1 MSRGLRQLV
10 LLHLAAN
17 ALLLWLAYEW
27 LGVDES
33 TNARL
38 LASAVDAAAILALA
52 SWLHGATIVYFRV
65 KGTGINDAFRA
76 SLRHLWLLV
85 ALAIGSLAL
94 YWLVGKAQ
102 AAADPGAL
110 RVASWLTFTLRT
122 PVKPAL
128 VAGVFHA
135 GFWLLRWAVLPVALL
150 PLASGLAAKGR
161 PGAREMTAP
170 RGWRF
175 WLLTPLLLLAGL
187 WLPLVV
193 VHWTPHMATFGLET
207 ASFALRA
214 LVAYLLFVASLL
226 VLESL
231 AAREAWETRPK
242 SALP

>member
-10 LLHLAAN
+10 FLHLGAN

-27 LGVDES
+27 LGVDET
-33 TNARL
+33 TNLRL
-38 LASAVDAAAILALA
+38 LLSAVDAGAILALA
-52 SWLHGATIVYFRV
+52 CWLHGAAMVYFRV
-65 KGTGINDAFRA
+65 KRTGINDAFRT

-135 GFWLLRWAVLPVALL
+135 GFWMLRWAVLPVALL

-161 PGAREMTAP
+161 PGAREITAH

-175 WLLTPLLLLAGL
+175 WLLTPLLLLTGL
-187 WLPLVV
+187 WLPLAIVR
-193 VHWTPHMATFGLET
+193 WTPHMATFGLET
-207 ASFALRA
+207 ASFGLRA
-214 LVAYLLFVASLL
+214 LVAYLLFMASLL
-226 VLESL
+226 ALESL
-231 AAREAWETRPK
+231 TAREARAPRTK
-242 SALP
+242 ISLP